1 MLWFLD
7 WSFGSFA
14 VIVGIIILVS
24 LFFMLDG
31 AEKGTLSEK
40 KGSIIG
46 LFLVFLMFSLC
57 LIDKMHE
64 VLETMNNVAEK
75 NKLRGLK

>member
-46 LFLVFLMFSLC
+46 LFLVFFNVFSMSYIHL
-57 LIDKMHE
+57 LYRQ
-64 VLETMNNVAEK
+64 K
-75 NKLRGLK
+75 NF